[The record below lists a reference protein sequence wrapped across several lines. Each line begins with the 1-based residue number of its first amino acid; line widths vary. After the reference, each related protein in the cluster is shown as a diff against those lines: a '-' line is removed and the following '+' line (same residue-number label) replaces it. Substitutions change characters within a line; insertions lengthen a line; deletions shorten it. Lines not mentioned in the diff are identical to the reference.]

1 MQVVLKAYM
10 YVLCM
15 LEAYKASC
23 ACMLV
28 YAFKYTMVAEYM
40 LSV

>member
-15 LEAYKASC
+15 LEAYKAC